1 MSMVVYP
8 IFTFRDKTQW
18 RTAIKYICPI
28 FTKKEQRLIED
39 EIVNIVYYARCA
51 VIWILSL
58 PFGSV
63 RTFKRFT
70 LSVQKIHCVL

>member
-8 IFTFRDKTQW
+8 IFPLCDKTQR

-28 FTKKEQRLIED
+28 LTKKEQRLIED
-39 EIVNIVYYARCA
+39 EIINIVYYARCA

-63 RTFKRFT
+63 RTFKWFT